1 MHKPESFLANAGLLR
16 DFVKFKSNL
25 KRLLA
30 RIVERQ
36 DIDDLLQET
45 YIRVCFAAEKTDI
58 TNAKS
63 FLLKTAQNLAF
74 NHVASAYQRRV
85 QLEDFSSS
93 DFEPLTPDFESQFE
107 SKEKFLAFCSA
118 LRELP
123 PQCRKAFVLRKVY
136 GLSQQEIA
144 AALAISESTVEKH
157 VAKGLQLCRE
167 AMLRMGHMESG
178 LKQGEM
184 KQGGAKHAKQ

>member
-1 MHKPESFLANAGLLR
+1 MRKSEGFLANAGLLR
-16 DFVKFKSNL
+16 DFVRFKSNL
-25 KRLLA
+25 RRLLA
-30 RIVERQ
+30 RIVDQQ
-36 DIDDLLQET
+36 DIDDILQET

-58 TNAKS
+58 SNSKS

-74 NHVASAYQRRV
+74 NHVSSAYRRRI

-107 SKEKFLAFCSA
+107 SKDKFLAFCEA

-144 AALAISESTVEKH
+144 EELGISESTVEKH
-157 VAKGLQLCRE
+157 VAKGFQLCRE

-178 LKQGEM
+178 LKTS
-184 KQGGAKHAKQ
+184 GARHAKK